1 MRRRLEFILVWT
13 LVKLLGLPPR
23 GVARGVG
30 ALVGRVALVL
40 TPRLR
45 RAGHRNL
52 ALAFPQKSA
61 AERQQIL
68 RKLYRH
74 LGWLLAEFCQMPRYT
89 PGMTSSSPVIW
100 ARGNYRASITR

>member
-1 MRRRLEFILVWT
+1 VEADAETTGIRAGVDAGEASRLA
-13 LVKLLGLPPR
+13 
-23 GVARGVG
+23 ARGASPG
-30 ALVGRVALVL
+30 AWGAGRPIALLL

-52 ALAFPQKSA
+52 ALAFPQKTA

-68 RKLYRH
+68 RKLYRN

-89 PGMTSSSPVIW
+89 PG
-100 ARGNYRASITR
+100 